1 MNSDAFMAAGVH
13 SASASRRRWP
23 LVILILFLPV
33 WSIGL
38 FYRGI
43 WMPDEPR
50 EYDIAINMV
59 GDHDFVVPHLA
70 GEPFLEK
77 PPFAYWLQSASLHL
91 LGQSAGAA
99 RLPNLLYAVLA
110 ALCIGVL
117 AGDLAPRDKR
127 SQAAMLGA
135 VCFGTMFLVLQVQI
149 WLATDAPLLA
159 MTAVALLSTWRLMHA
174 QTWQQQVPWAVA
186 LGTSLAA
193 AFLAKNGFGLLVPGL
208 TLLTWLTWEKRLR
221 CLLRWPIVM
230 AAAWFALCAGLW
242 LVALMNRPHGA
253 QYIHT
258 LLWDNL
264 VGRLLPV
271 EVSSGY
277 DLGHRSS
284 HWRFLLLLPIY
295 VLPWT
300 FAWWGAARWSLQ
312 ELRSERSSS
321 LRSAIRFC
329 ISATVPALVVLLLSR
344 TARGVY
350 FAPVLIGGS
359 LLTSLWLVIRADSA
373 EPREQL
379 LRRLTKRTL
388 LILAA
393 LIACVAIALTIIV
406 DISAATVA
414 VFLAGAVA
422 MLGAAMLAKQKVGV
436 GARGVVT
443 AATTFLLALCMF
455 EVILFPTVD
464 RVENLASIVRQA
476 APRLRA
482 GHVALYCA
490 DETIRA
496 TLDYAA
502 GLRLQSVCTRAEVAR
517 LVTDE
522 PDHTFLVE
530 AKPPPLGQRV
540 KELFPALNFS
550 WRLKE
555 PRKALRT
562 QRRVA
567 ELERLGLHRLAE
579 WTVPGG
585 RRYALYGRLPQTA
598 AEFSANSFSEE
609 HDRPHAQVRF

>member
-1 MNSDAFMAAGVH
+1 MVASEH
-13 SASASRRRWP
+13 PASASIRGWP

-33 WSIGL
+33 WTIGL

-59 GDHDFVVPHLA
+59 GDHDLVVPHLA

-91 LGQSAGAA
+91 FGESVGAA
-99 RLPNLLYAVLA
+99 RVPNLLYAVLA
-110 ALCIGVL
+110 ALCIGIL

-127 SQAAMLGA
+127 SQAAILGA
-135 VCFGTMFLVLQVQI
+135 VCFGTTFLVLQVQI

-159 MTAVALLSTWRLMHA
+159 MTTVALLSTWRLVHA
-174 QTWQQQVPWAVA
+174 QAWQQQVPWAVA

-193 AFLAKNGFGLLVPGL
+193 AFLAKSGFGLLVPGL
-208 TLLTWLTWEKRLR
+208 TLLSWLAWEKRLR
-221 CLLRWPIVM
+221 CLLGWPIVM
-230 AAAWFALCAGLW
+230 AAAWFALCVGLW
-242 LVALMNRPHGA
+242 LVALVNRPHGA
-253 QYIHT
+253 EYIHT

-264 VGRLLPV
+264 VGRFLPV

-284 HWRFLLLLPIY
+284 HWRFLLLVPIY

-312 ELRSERSSS
+312 ELRSERSS

-359 LLTSLWLVIRADSA
+359 LLASLWLVIRADSA
-373 EPREQL
+373 EPREQV

-388 LILAA
+388 LVLAI
-393 LIACVAIALTIIV
+393 LIACVAIALSIIV
-406 DISAATVA
+406 EISAATVT

-422 MLGAAMLAKQKVGV
+422 MLAAAMLAKHRVGV
-436 GARGVVT
+436 GARGLVT
-443 AATTFLLALCMF
+443 AAITLLFALCMF
-455 EVILFPTVD
+455 EVILFPTFD
-464 RVENLASIVRQA
+464 RVENLASTVRQA

-482 GHVALYCA
+482 GHVALYCG

-517 LVTDE
+517 LVSGQ
-522 PDHTFLVE
+522 PDQAFLVE
-530 AKPPPLGQRV
+530 AKPPPLRQRV
-540 KELFPALNFS
+540 KELFPAVNFS
-550 WRLKE
+550 WRLE
-555 PRKALRT
+555 ESRKAQRT

-567 ELERLGLHRLAE
+567 ELEQFGLHRLAE

-585 RRYALYGRLPQTA
+585 RRYALYGRLPPTA
-598 AEFSANSFSEE
+598 AESSPGFFPEE
-609 HDRPHAQVRF
+609 HDRPRAQVQL

>member
-1 MNSDAFMAAGVH
+1 
-13 SASASRRRWP
+13 
-23 LVILILFLPV
+23 
-33 WSIGL
+33 
-38 FYRGI
+38 
-43 WMPDEPR
+43 MPDEPR
-50 EYDIAINMV
+50 EYDIAVNMV
-59 GDHDFVVPHLA
+59 GDRDFIVPHLA
-70 GEPFLEK
+70 GDPFLEK
-77 PPFAYWLQSASLHL
+77 PPFAYWLQAASLHL
-91 LGQSAGAA
+91 LGSSAGAA
-99 RLPNLLYAVLA
+99 RVPNLLYALLA

-117 AGDLAPRDKR
+117 AGELAPRDKR
-127 SQAAMLGA
+127 SQAAILGA
-135 VCFGTMFLVLQVQI
+135 VCFGTMLLVLQVQI

-159 MTAVALLSTWRLMHA
+159 MTAVALLSTWRLVHA
-174 QTWQQQVPWAVA
+174 QTWQQQVSWAVA
-186 LGTSLAA
+186 LGSSLAA

-208 TLLTWLTWEKRLR
+208 TLLSWLTWEKRLR

-230 AAAWFALCAGLW
+230 AAAWFALCAGVW
-242 LVALMNRPHGA
+242 LVALANRPHGA

-264 VGRLLPV
+264 AGRLLPV

-300 FAWWGAARWSLQ
+300 FAWWGAAAWSWQ
-312 ELRSERSSS
+312 ELRSERSA

-350 FAPVLIGGS
+350 FAPLLIGGS
-359 LLTSLWLVIRADSA
+359 LLASLWLVIRAGSA

-388 LILAA
+388 LTLATV
-393 LIACVAIALTIIV
+393 IACVAIALTIIV
-406 DISAATVA
+406 EVSAATVA
-414 VFLAGAVA
+414 VFLAGA
-422 MLGAAMLAKQKVGV
+422 AAMLAAGTIAKHRVGV
-436 GARGVVT
+436 GARGLVT
-443 AATTFLLALCMF
+443 AAITLLLALCMF
-455 EVILFPTVD
+455 QVIVFPTLD

-502 GLRLQSVCTRAEVAR
+502 GLRLQSVCTQAEVAR
-517 LVTDE
+517 LVTE
-522 PDHTFLVE
+522 RPDQAFLVE
-530 AKPPPLGQRV
+530 AKPPPLGERV
-540 KELFPALNFS
+540 KELFPAVNFS
-550 WRLKE
+550 WRLE
-555 PRKALRT
+555 ESRKAQRA
-562 QRRVA
+562 QRRMA
-567 ELERLGLHRLAE
+567 ELEQLGLHRLAE

-585 RRYALYGRLPQTA
+585 RRYALYGQRQPA
-598 AEFSANSFSEE
+598 AESSPNSLSEE
-609 HDRPHAQVRF
+609 RDRPRARVRL